1 MRVLRWLAFL
11 CIAAIAL
18 FLAFITVTNQPNQDL
33 TSSQSAL
40 ISAALSD
47 NAANDANAENVN
59 QQMVVNG
66 WVAKD
71 LLVINARQ
79 NVNLI
84 ELQSRT
90 NALLQGMVL
99 LMALLVVGVASL
111 GVAVNNGKRR
121 QRHEAQPPVA
131 ARPGESLAPQ
141 PPAPPPA
148 SA

>member
-1 MRVLRWLAFL
+1 MRVLRLLAFL

-18 FLAFITVTNQPNQDL
+18 LLALVTVTSQPNQDV
-33 TSSQSAL
+33 TSSQNAL

-90 NALLQGMVL
+90 NALLQGIVL
-99 LMALLVVGVASL
+99 LLALLVVGVASL

-131 ARPGESLAPQ
+131 AAPGESLTPQ
-141 PPAPPPA
+141 PPAPPTA